1 MGEKIPR
8 LHEGVS
14 KLKCACAICS
24 LLFVI
29 LSPVALP
36 QEYIDDPSEG
46 MKIATIDYQK
56 GDYENA
62 YKKYNSL
69 ANRYSLDGHNSVFR
83 FMAAKSLYKAGEYK
97 AAIKLFDGFVSEF
110 PQSRY
115 TGAAFL
121 FKGHSLYAESD
132 LLGAAAAYIAAV
144 DADSDNTSADIS
156 RKNLRPL
163 IDRGLSIWQLEQL
176 IEEHPLSSVV
186 EEMEFTIALREFESG
201 RYRSGLKTL
210 QSYHRRFPG
219 GKHSRQARS
228 LLQRYMERTTGSQVI
243 GLMAPLTGS
252 YAEYGR
258 SMVEGA
264 RLAIK
269 YLADDS
275 TTLELIVKDTQGD
288 PVNAAKA
295 AVRLAREE
303 PLAVIGPLR
312 SESSVGAAVVLN
324 EENIPMITPTA
335 SENGIASLGAY
346 IFQISP
352 AIDRLGQAMATYAV
366 NELGITEFA
375 VISPDDAGGIAVS
388 KAFIQTVYRLG
399 GEVVSTSYYRQGE
412 TDFKQQI
419 RPLREFLLM
428 KTEEQLAAGEID
440 STAYIDLDEIDPE
453 FPDSVVLID
462 REEWPVGLGGL
473 FLPGYPDE
481 LKLLIPQVRY
491 HIIRPQ
497 FLGADG
503 WDSEELIREV
513 KRYVGN
519 AVFATDFHAGSDEV
533 NWVEFANAYT
543 AEFNHPPDKVA
554 ALTFDAVALILTG
567 LRHVDPSPEE
577 LRKYLNNIEK
587 YQGVSCMITFKGT
600 GRANNEIR
608 IYSINEGKVASGR

>member
-1 MGEKIPR
+1 MGQEIPR

-14 KLKCACAICS
+14 KVKYLGVIYFS
-24 LLFVI
+24 LIVI
-29 LSPVALP
+29 LPIRALS
-36 QEYIDDPSEG
+36 QEYLEDPANG
-46 MKIATIDYQK
+46 MKIATIDYQN
-56 GDYENA
+56 GDYEKA

-69 ANRYSLDGHNSVFR
+69 AKRYALDGHNSLYR

-97 AAIKLFDGFVSEF
+97 AAIRLFTGFLDDF
-110 PQSRY
+110 PHSRY
-115 TGAAFL
+115 AGAAIL
-121 FKGHSLYAESD
+121 FKGHSLYEESD
-132 LLGAAAAYIAAV
+132 LSGAAAAYIAAI
-144 DADSDNTSADIS
+144 DADPRNASADIA
-156 RKNLRPL
+156 RENLRPL
-163 IDRGLSIWQLEQL
+163 IERGLSIWQLEQL
-176 IEEHPLSSVV
+176 IEEHPLSPIV
-186 EEMEFTIALREFESG
+186 EELEFSLALREFESG

-210 QSYHRRFPG
+210 QSYQRRFPSG
-219 GKHSRQARS
+219 THSREARS
-228 LLQRYMERTTGSQVI
+228 LFQRYMEKTTSSQMI
-243 GLMAPLTGS
+243 GLMVPITGS
-252 YAEYGR
+252 YSEYGR

-269 YLADDS
+269 YLGDDS
-275 TTLELIVKDTQGD
+275 VEPELIVKDTQGD
-288 PVNAAKA
+288 PVRAAKMA
-295 AVRLAREE
+295 ARLAKEE

-335 SENGIASLGAY
+335 SENGIASLGAN

-366 NELGITEFA
+366 DELGITEFA
-375 VISPDDAGGIAVS
+375 VISPDDAGGVAVS

-399 GEVVSTSYYRQGE
+399 GEVVSTSYYSPGE

-440 STAYIDLDEIDPE
+440 STAYIDIEEIDPE
-453 FPDSVVLID
+453 YPDSIVLID
-462 REEWPVGLGGL
+462 REEWPVKLGGL

-491 HIIRPQ
+491 HIIRTQ

-513 KRYVGN
+513 NRYVGN

-533 NWVEFANAYT
+533 NWVEFANVYSS
-543 AEFNHPPDKVA
+543 EFNHPPDKVA
-554 ALTFDAVALILTG
+554 ALTFDAIGLILSG
-567 LRHVDPSPEE
+567 LRQGITSPEE
-577 LRKYLNNIEK
+577 LRKYLSDIEK

-608 IYSINEGKVASGR
+608 IYSIHEGKVASRK